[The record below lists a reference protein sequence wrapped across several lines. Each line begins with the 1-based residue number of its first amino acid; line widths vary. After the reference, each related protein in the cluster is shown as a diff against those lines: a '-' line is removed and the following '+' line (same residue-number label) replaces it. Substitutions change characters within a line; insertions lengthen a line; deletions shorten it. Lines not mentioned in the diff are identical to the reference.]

1 MRKVGHKLD
10 FADAGQTRNFGRAR
24 RGCTFGDG
32 GVVRSPKGFE
42 RALRPLKSRSTYL
55 CISHVLFSLV
65 CRSLPTPL
73 TSAVAAAARSLS
85 EAVSSSYGR
94 SPSQDV
100 IDFYTKMSDTVLLA
114 MFFLPLISLAVLGV
128 QTLLDSGKVSK
139 EEMKQRDEDEEA
151 MIKAKAAESLYAPG
165 DVKGG
170 TV

>member
-1 MRKVGHKLD
+1 MAESYARPKASNAPYALSKVAQL
-10 FADAGQTRNFGRAR
+10 TCVYR
-24 RGCTFGDG
+24 TF
-32 GVVRSPKGFE
+32 F
-42 RALRPLKSRSTYL
+42 
-55 CISHVLFSLV
+55 FSLV